1 VHLLVFLSRP
11 ALSRNLPLSYL
22 STTTSQHMMYM
33 LLASLVVAA
42 LPSLTLA
49 TNTPGFQHY
58 AADPYT
64 VYQFPDNGSW
74 ISNIVSRPNND
85 LVITRTDV
93 PEVWAVNVDECT
105 ADHVAT
111 IPDVGSVIG
120 LSRLDD
126 DVYAVTAGNLD
137 TATLKPE
144 PGSFSVWKVQLDS
157 NNDGSASLIAK
168 IPEAQFLHGIHTF
181 QKRRNSTLVLIADA
195 GQGAIYKLDTV
206 SGDYSITIQDDAL
219 AGVNNLQSHDEYLYF
234 TATQNKVFGR
244 VPVDLE
250 EGTATGPVEILFND
264 QTLIP
269 DGFSLTPDGSVAY
282 MATLG
287 QNSVV
292 AVDLEDEDYPRE
304 TIKGGINSTLIAG
317 PTTVL
322 FMQNG
327 KYPTLYVPTNGGQTA
342 PVNGVFSEPAKIVG
356 INL

>member
-1 VHLLVFLSRP
+1 
-11 ALSRNLPLSYL
+11 
-22 STTTSQHMMYM
+22 MMHR

-49 TNTPGFQHY
+49 TNKPGFQQFE
-58 AADPYT
+58 ADVYT

-74 ISNIVSRPNND
+74 ISNVVSRPNND
-85 LVITRTDV
+85 LVVTRTDV
-93 PEVWAVNVDECT
+93 PEVWAIKVDEGT
-105 ADHVAT
+105 ADQVAT
-111 IPDVGSVIG
+111 IPDVSSVIG
-120 LSRLDD
+120 LTRLDD

-137 TATLKPE
+137 TATLTPE

-157 NNDGSASLIAK
+157 NNDGSASLITN
-168 IPEAQFLHGIHTF
+168 IPEGQFIHGIHTF
-181 QKRRNSTLVLIADA
+181 QKRPNSTLVLIADA
-195 GQGAIYKLDTV
+195 GQGVVYKLDTV
-206 SGDYSITIQDDAL
+206 SGNYSIAIQDDAL
-219 AGVNNLQSHDEYLYF
+219 AGVNNLHSQDEYLYF

-250 EGTATGPVEILFND
+250 EGTATGPVEILSDD
-264 QTLIP
+264 QNLVP
-269 DGFSLTPDGSVAY
+269 DGFSLAPDGSVAY

-292 AVDLEDEDYPRE
+292 IIDLEDEDYARE
-304 TIKGGINSTLIAG
+304 TIEGGMNSTLIAG

-327 KYPTLYVPTNGGQTA
+327 QYPTLYVPTNGGQTA